1 MPYRLYVD
9 TSVFGALFDEEDP
22 ERVRLTRST
31 LRRIKQAPYEAFI
44 GTPVLEEISIAPL
57 RLRVALER
65 QLKSLSPTLIEEGT
79 ASLRLAQA
87 YMDARLVPPPKRN
100 DARHIAIATVADL
113 DAIVS
118 WNFRDMVNIKKKNIV
133 HSVNAKF
140 GYRLI
145 DIVSPLEVP
154 RE

>member
-1 MPYRLYVD
+1 MSYRLYVD
-9 TSVFGALFDEEDP
+9 TSVFGAIFDEEDP
-22 ERVRLTRST
+22 ERVKLTGTVLPRLRH
-31 LRRIKQAPYEAFI
+31 APFEPFI

-65 QLKSLSPTLIEEGT
+65 QVKTLAPTLIEEGS
-79 ASLRLAQA
+79 ASLRLPET
-87 YMDARLVPPPKRN
+87 YMAARLVPAPKRN
-100 DARHIAIATVADL
+100 DARHVAIATVADL

-118 WNFRDMVNIKKKNIV
+118 WNFRDMVNLKKKSIV

-145 DIVSPLEVP
+145 DIISPLEVP
-154 RE
+154 HE

>member
-87 YMDARLVPPPKRN
+87 YMDARLVPPPQRN
-100 DARHIAIATVADL
+100 DARHIAIATAADL

-118 WNFRDMVNIKKKNIV
+118 WNFRDMVNIKKKKIV

>member
-9 TSVFGALFDEEDP
+9 TSVFGAVFDEEDQ
-22 ERVRLTRST
+22 ERVKLTRT
-31 LRRIKQAPYEAFI
+31 ILGRLRSSPFDAFI

-65 QLKSLSPTLIEEGT
+65 QIKTLAPTLIEEGP
-79 ASLRLAQA
+79 ASLRLAES
-87 YMDARLVPPPKRN
+87 YMVARLVPPPKRN
-100 DARHIAIATVADL
+100 DARHIALATVADL

-118 WNFRDMVNIKKKNIV
+118 WNFRDMVNLKKKSIV

-145 DIVSPLEVP
+145 DIISPLEVP
-154 RE
+154 NE

>member
-87 YMDARLVPPPKRN
+87 YMDARLVPPPQRN
-100 DARHIAIATVADL
+100 DARHIAIATAADL
-113 DAIVS
+113 DAIVY
-118 WNFRDMVNIKKKNIV
+118 WNIRDMVNIKKKKIV

>member
-22 ERVRLTRST
+22 ERIRLTRST

-100 DARHIAIATVADL
+100 DARHIAIATAADL
-113 DAIVS
+113 DAIAS
-118 WNFRDMVNIKKKNIV
+118 WNFRDMVNIKKKKIV

>member
-9 TSVFGALFDEEDP
+9 TSVFGAIFDEEDQ
-22 ERVRLTRST
+22 ERVKLTRT
-31 LRRIKQAPYEAFI
+31 ILGRLRNSPFDAFI

-65 QLKSLSPTLIEEGT
+65 QIKTLTPILIEEGP
-79 ASLRLAQA
+79 ASLRLAEA
-87 YMDARLVPPPKRN
+87 YMVARLVPPPKRN
-100 DARHIAIATVADL
+100 DARHVALATVADL

-118 WNFRDMVNIKKKNIV
+118 WNFRDMVNLKKKSIV

-145 DIVSPLEVP
+145 DIISPLEVP
-154 RE
+154 NE

>member
-1 MPYRLYVD
+1 M
-9 TSVFGALFDEEDP
+9 
-22 ERVRLTRST
+22 
-31 LRRIKQAPYEAFI
+31 
-44 GTPVLEEISIAPL
+44 EEISIAPL

-100 DARHIAIATVADL
+100 DARHIAIATAADL

-118 WNFRDMVNIKKKNIV
+118 WNFRDMVNIKKKKIV

>member
-1 MPYRLYVD
+1 MSYRLYID

-65 QLKSLSPTLIEEGT
+65 QLKSLAPILIEEGA

-87 YMDARLVPPPKRN
+87 YMDALLVPLRKRN
-100 DARHIAIATVADL
+100 DARHIALATVADL

>member
-65 QLKSLSPTLIEEGT
+65 QLKSLSPTLIEEAT

-100 DARHIAIATVADL
+100 DARHIAIATTADL

>member
-57 RLRVALER
+57 RLRVTLER

-100 DARHIAIATVADL
+100 DARHIAIATAADL

>member
-1 MPYRLYVD
+1 MSYRLYID

-44 GTPVLEEISIAPL
+44 GTPVLEEISIAPS

-65 QLKSLSPTLIEEGT
+65 QLKSLAPILIEEGA

-87 YMDARLVPPPKRN
+87 YMDALLVPLRKRN
-100 DARHIAIATVADL
+100 DARHIALATVADL

>member
-1 MPYRLYVD
+1 MSYRLYID

-65 QLKSLSPTLIEEGT
+65 QLKSLAPILIEEGA

-87 YMDARLVPPPKRN
+87 YMDALLVPLRKRN
-100 DARHIAIATVADL
+100 DVRHIALATVADL

>member
-1 MPYRLYVD
+1 MPYRLYID
-9 TSVFGALFDEEDP
+9 TSVFGALFDDEDP
-22 ERVRLTRST
+22 ERVTLTRSV
-31 LRRIKQAPYEAFI
+31 LRRIRQTPYEAFI

-65 QLKSLSPTLIEEGT
+65 QIKTLSPTLIEEGA
-79 ASLRLAQA
+79 ASLRLAEA
-87 YMDARLVPPPKRN
+87 YMDARLVPAPKRN

-133 HSVNAKF
+133 HSVNVKF

-154 RE
+154 GE